1 MSFLGTARL
10 KVLTSFSFPALALTV
25 QPWVLACHPP
35 FPPPG
40 GALGAMVLYLQLLA
54 WSSGASASW
63 ADFPLMP
70 TSGR

>member
-10 KVLTSFSFPALALTV
+10 KVLTSFTFPALALTV

-35 FPPPG
+35 FPTPP

-70 TSGR
+70 ISGR